1 MHGKAKSNHE
11 DHELNVLQ
19 DIKANKAEANE
30 LMERASTI
38 LTYLTDPIDDAT
50 CIDSDTLIDIQVL
63 IE

>member
-11 DHELNVLQ
+11 DHELNGLQ

-38 LTYLTDPIDDAT
+38 LIYLSDTIDDAT
-50 CIDSDTLIDIQVL
+50 CIDPDTLIDIQVL
-63 IE
+63 VE